1 MQLKESRDN
10 CRGFATGGAVK
21 KKSKTTKPGR
31 VEKIIKPLHP
41 RMPEKAQIVVEG
53 ADDLYKEIR
62 IENALEGNKGETVKL
77 KEGAPVDVT
86 IEADPKETVKVD
98 EKTAEN

>member
-1 MQLKESRDN
+1 M
-10 CRGFATGGAVK
+10 K

-31 VEKIIKPLHP
+31 VEKIIKPPHP

-62 IENALEGNKGETVKL
+62 IENTLEGEEGETVKL
-77 KEGAPVDVT
+77 KEGASVDVT
-86 IEADPKETVKVD
+86 IEADPQETVKVE
-98 EKTAEN
+98 EKPKGESAKAT

>member
-1 MQLKESRDN
+1 MKR
-10 CRGFATGGAVK
+10 
-21 KKSKTTKPGR
+21 KSKTTKPGR

-62 IENALEGNKGETVKL
+62 IENTLEGEEGKTVKL
-77 KEGAPVDVT
+77 KEGASVDVT
-86 IEADPKETVKVD
+86 IEADPQETVKVE
-98 EKTAEN
+98 EKPKGQSAKAT